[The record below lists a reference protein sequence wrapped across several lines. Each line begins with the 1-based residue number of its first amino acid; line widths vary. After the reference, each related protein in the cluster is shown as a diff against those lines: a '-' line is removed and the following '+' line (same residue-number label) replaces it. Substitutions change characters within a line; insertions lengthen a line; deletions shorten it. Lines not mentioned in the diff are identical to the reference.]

1 MWTRRD
7 MLQQTGAAAVLA
19 TTTPWWMIRRA
30 HAARQ
35 HKLVVWNPA
44 ALAPQVDKIMEEQCY
59 AYAKQAGIKDNEI
72 DYSTIGSAQILS
84 KLVAS
89 LEAGN
94 PPDVTRLGSGAVQ
107 FYRVPGHLLE
117 VTDLVEKLQKVEGG
131 LFQASL
137 DTVMYQGKAYGVPQ
151 SISPRPLITRLDI
164 LEAGKVE
171 PPKTWEALV
180 EVCKKLQK
188 PPKLTGLGMCLGLYS
203 DASNDIMNIIWS
215 YGGQLIEAD
224 KKTVGLNSPETV
236 AAVNFIA
243 DMYNKHKMIPKGSIG
258 WDNTGNNKAFQSK
271 QVIFVLNPTS
281 IYAHLDQ
288 SDKELHA
295 VTGLLPVPAGPAGA
309 VDSVSTTEWLLFKKN
324 PHPELAKGLVDHW
337 MDPKNLRVTIEEGG
351 GRWGPPYQGMYA
363 SDFWKRP
370 AFEYW
375 LSMLE
380 RGRQFSYASTMNP
393 PAGEVL
399 STSVLP
405 RMVHRTLVDGWEA
418 EQAVAEA
425 HKQAVQIFTRHQER
439 EG

>member
-7 MLQQTGAAAVLA
+7 ILRQTGTAAVLA

-30 HAARQ
+30 HGARQ
-35 HKLVVWNPA
+35 YKLVVWNPA

-59 AYAKQAGIKDNEI
+59 AYAKQAGIKDHEI
-72 DYSTIGSAQILS
+72 DYSTIGSAQILP
-84 KLVAS
+84 KLAAS

-94 PPDVTRLGSGAVQ
+94 APDVTRLSSGAVQ

-117 VTDLVEKLQKVEGG
+117 VTDLVEHMQKVEGG

-137 DTVMYQGKAYGVPQ
+137 DAVMHKGKAYGVPQ
-151 SISPRPLITRLDI
+151 SVSPRSLITRLDL
-164 LEAGKVE
+164 LEAAKLE
-171 PPKTWEALV
+171 PPQTWESLV
-180 EVCKKLQK
+180 EVCKTLQK

-203 DASNDIMNIIWS
+203 DTSNDMMNVIWS
-215 YGGQLIEAD
+215 YGGQLMGAD
-224 KKTVGLNSPETV
+224 KKTVVLHSPETV

-243 DMYNKHKMIPKGSIG
+243 DMYHTHKIIPKGAIG

-271 QVIFVLNPTS
+271 QVIFVLNSTS
-281 IYAHLDQ
+281 IYAHLEQ
-288 SDKELHA
+288 SDKDLYA
-295 VTGLLPVPAGPAGA
+295 VTGLLPVPAGPAGV
-309 VDSVSTTEWLLFKKN
+309 VDGVATTEWLLFKKN
-324 PHPELAKGLVDHW
+324 PYPELAKGLVAYW
-337 MDPKNLRVTIEEGG
+337 MAPENLRVTIEEGG

-370 AFEYW
+370 VFKYW
-375 LSMLE
+375 LGMLE

-393 PAGEVL
+393 PAGEVI
-399 STSVLP
+399 STNVLP
-405 RMVHRTLVDGWEA
+405 RMIQRVLVDGWET

-425 HKQAVQIFTRHQER
+425 HKQTVQIFTRHQEQ